1 MWKPEILGILLISLA
16 VSTVNSL
23 YFHIAETE
31 RKCFIEEIPDDT
43 TVIGMLINIFDNIFF
58 DIILLVTLAV
68 QYNKKNDDFK

>member
-1 MWKPEILGILLISLA
+1 MVFRALQSVTKQKCKMWKPEILGILLISLA

-43 TVIGMLINIFDNIFF
+43 TVIGMLIIFF
-58 DIILLVTLAV
+58 HCL
-68 QYNKKNDDFK
+68 